1 MTNKALTEMS
11 LEELWRLFPI
21 RLEAPDPDWRRW
33 YEDERLHLLE
43 IIREPCKISHI
54 GSTAVQTI
62 WAKPTVDIL
71 IELEDRSA
79 LQHVSECLS
88 RNGYLCMSAT
98 DTRIVYNKGYTPAG
112 FAERVFHLHLRLLG
126 DNDELYFRDYLL
138 THPDIAQAYER
149 LKLSLWK
156 QYEYDRDSYTEAKTD
171 FIRRYTELAK
181 KEFKDKYQRVKS

>member
-21 RLEAPDPDWRRW
+21 RLEAPNPDWRRW
-33 YEDERLHLLE
+33 YEDERLHLFE

-79 LQHVSECLS
+79 LQYVSECLS
-88 RNGYLCMSAT
+88 RNGYLRMSAT
-98 DTRIVYNKGYTPAG
+98 DTRIVYNKGYTSKG
-112 FAERVFHLHLRLLG
+112 FAERVFHLHLRLFG

-138 THPDIAQAYER
+138 AHPDIAQAYER

>member
-21 RLEAPDPDWRRW
+21 RLEAPNPDWRRW

-88 RNGYLCMSAT
+88 RNGYLRMSAT
-98 DTRIVYNKGYTPAG
+98 DTRIVYNKGYTSKG
-112 FAERVFHLHLRLLG
+112 FAERVFHLHLRLFG

-138 THPDIAQAYER
+138 AHPDIAQAYER

>member
-1 MTNKALTEMS
+1 M
-11 LEELWRLFPI
+11 FPNVYPGMVICACRQRI
-21 RLEAPDPDWRRW
+21 RVLS
-33 YEDERLHLLE
+33 
-43 IIREPCKISHI
+43 IIRVIRR
-54 GSTAVQTI
+54 Q
-62 WAKPTVDIL
+62 
-71 IELEDRSA
+71 
-79 LQHVSECLS
+79 
-88 RNGYLCMSAT
+88 
-98 DTRIVYNKGYTPAG
+98 G

-138 THPDIAQAYER
+138 AHPDIAQAYER